1 MEPKLLT
8 ADRFVDPVTQLTYRY
23 VLSDTEYFR
32 PHYHDY
38 YEVFIILNGNV
49 KHIVNGAEIAL
60 TAKDLVFVR
69 PEDTHDYLS
78 ADGKS
83 FSLLNIT
90 FSSETAGELFGYL
103 GNGFPTQNLLKEKY
117 PPTIHLTS
125 GEADALDSKMKNIVA
140 ISAEDTDA
148 LKTNLRILLFD
159 IFSKYFFRSEI
170 YEKNIPS
177 WLEELCS
184 QMRKS
189 ENFIEGTD
197 RMYELCDRSREHI
210 SRSMK
215 KYLGVTVTEFINN
228 LRLNYIA
235 SMLKNSNHSIAEIV
249 FESGFNNLSWANEQF
264 KAKFST
270 TMSKYRKT

>member
-1 MEPKLLT
+1 MILFYILNC
-8 ADRFVDPVTQLTYRY
+8 Y
-23 VLSDTEYFR
+23 SS
-32 PHYHDY
+32 
-38 YEVFIILNGNV
+38 IILDYFFYNAMLNSYCV
-49 KHIVNGAEIAL
+49 K
-60 TAKDLVFVR
+60 K
-69 PEDTHDYLS
+69 
-78 ADGKS
+78 K
-83 FSLLNIT
+83 
-90 FSSETAGELFGYL
+90 
-103 GNGFPTQNLLKEKY
+103 
-117 PPTIHLTS
+117 
-125 GEADALDSKMKNIVA
+125 KNI
-140 ISAEDTDA
+140 
-148 LKTNLRILLFD
+148 
-159 IFSKYFFRSEI
+159 SEI

-197 RMYELCDRSREHI
+197 RMYALCDRSREHI